1 MRQLILLLTII
12 IFASCSKSDDSIIQE
27 NDIIG
32 SWENLQT
39 ISSEQVEVEG
49 DANLS
54 IKQELTF
61 LNDGTFDWLFSII
74 NSDSGDNLG
83 YIMQLTGKFQIIEN
97 SLLVEFDRFQSERD
111 AESNKYNPVLLS
123 NLILVD
129 ENIKADYSI
138 VLNNKNNTLLFDF
151 SNCNFNQNT
160 ACPADIKFIRSK

>member
-83 YIMQLTGKFQIIEN
+83 YIMQQTGKFRININ
-97 SLLVEFDRFQSERD
+97 SLLVEFDRYQSERD

-129 ENIKADYSI
+129 ENNKADYSI
-138 VLNNKNNTLLFDF
+138 VLSNKNNTLLFDF
-151 SNCNFNQNT
+151 SNCNINQNT